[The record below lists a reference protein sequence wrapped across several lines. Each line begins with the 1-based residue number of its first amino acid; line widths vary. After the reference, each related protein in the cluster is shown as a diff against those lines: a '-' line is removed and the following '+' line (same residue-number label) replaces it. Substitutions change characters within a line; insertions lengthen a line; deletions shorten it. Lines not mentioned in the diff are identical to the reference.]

1 MICRYQELHQHE
13 TVFKALTGL
22 RVSEFDRLVD
32 DLLPE
37 YEQAEVARLS
47 QPDRKRAIG
56 GGPNFELN
64 VRDQILLTV
73 IWLRK

>member
-1 MICRYQELHQHE
+1 MICRYQELYKHE

-22 RVSEFDRLVD
+22 RVPEFDQLVV

-37 YEQAEVARLS
+37 YEQAELERLS
-47 QPDRKRAIG
+47 HPERVRAIG
-56 GGPNFELN
+56 GGRTFDLDA
-64 VRDQILLTV
+64 RDQVLLTV

>member
-1 MICRYQELHQHE
+1 MIGRYQELHQHE

-22 RVSEFDRLVD
+22 RVAEFDQLVA

-37 YEQAEVARLS
+37 YEQAEHQRLS
-47 QPDRKRAIG
+47 RPDRKRAIG
-56 GGPNFELN
+56 GGRNFDLDG
-64 VRDQILLTV
+64 RDQILLTV